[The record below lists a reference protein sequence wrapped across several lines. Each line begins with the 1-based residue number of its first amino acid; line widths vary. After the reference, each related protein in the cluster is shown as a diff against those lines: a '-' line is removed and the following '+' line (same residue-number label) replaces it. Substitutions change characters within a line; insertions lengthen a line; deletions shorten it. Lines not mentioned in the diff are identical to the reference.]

1 MQLLKKLDAV
11 VKNTELEIVKGAKR
25 KRAQNFKHFIEQILI
40 HYKFL
45 IVKSEIMKKNIFSLA
60 LALVFG
66 ATINASTPI
75 DGEKK
80 TVNTETS
87 KVTWKAYK
95 VTGSHTGTVQLN
107 SGSLEFAEGKLTG
120 GEFEVNM
127 TTLISTDLEGEYKG
141 KLEGHLKS
149 DDFFGVATHPTS
161 TLVFTKVTPSGKNS
175 YEVTGDLT
183 IKGITKPVTFDVSIY
198 GSKATATLKVDR
210 ALYNVK
216 YGSGSF
222 FENLGDKTIYDEFDL
237 VVDLE
242 F

>member
-1 MQLLKKLDAV
+1 
-11 VKNTELEIVKGAKR
+11 
-25 KRAQNFKHFIEQILI
+25 
-40 HYKFL
+40 
-45 IVKSEIMKKNIFSLA
+45 MKKGVLSLA
-60 LALVFG
+60 FALIFG
-66 ATINASTPI
+66 FTAAATEPI

-80 TVNTETS
+80 EINAATS

-95 VTGSHTGTVQLN
+95 VTGSHAGTVNLQ
-107 SGSLEFAEGKLTG
+107 SGTLVFEEDKLSS
-120 GEFEVNM
+120 GEFVVDM
-127 TTLISTDLEGEYKG
+127 TSLVTTDDLGDMKA

-149 DDFFGVATHPTS
+149 DDFFGVEKHATAK
-161 TLVFTKVTPSGKNS
+161 LVFTGVIASGKNS
-175 YEVTGDLT
+175 YEVSGDLT

-210 ALYNVK
+210 ANYDVK

>member
-1 MQLLKKLDAV
+1 
-11 VKNTELEIVKGAKR
+11 
-25 KRAQNFKHFIEQILI
+25 
-40 HYKFL
+40 
-45 IVKSEIMKKNIFSLA
+45 MKKSPLSVV

-66 ATINASTPI
+66 ASAMATTPVA
-75 DGEKK
+75 DEKVAVKTGE
-80 TVNTETS
+80 S

-95 VTGSHTGTVQLN
+95 VTGSHTGTVVLK
-107 SGSLEFAEGKLTG
+107 EGALVFDEGTLTG
-120 GEFEVNM
+120 GEFVVDM
-127 TTLISTDLEGEYKG
+127 TSLISTDLEGEYKQ

-149 DDFFGVATHPTS
+149 DDFFGVAQHPTS
-161 TLVFTKVTPSGKNS
+161 KVVFTDVKASGKNS

-198 GSKATATLKVDR
+198 GNKATATLKVDR
-210 ALYNVK
+210 ARYNVR

-222 FENLGDKTIYDEFDL
+222 FDNLGDKTIYDEFDL